1 MDTWRAEPSDAE
13 MDDVLELAKKI
24 RHLSQ
29 LGLTGVGVAASWLS
43 RRVIPL
49 KQQVHPSWEYSGSTD
64 PTWETTEGITM
75 AGLEQCL

>member
-1 MDTWRAEPSDAE
+1 MDTWKAEPSDAE

-29 LGLTGVGVAASWLS
+29 LGLIGVGVAASWLS

-49 KQQVHPSWEYSGSTD
+49 KQQVHPS
-64 PTWETTEGITM
+64 
-75 AGLEQCL
+75 